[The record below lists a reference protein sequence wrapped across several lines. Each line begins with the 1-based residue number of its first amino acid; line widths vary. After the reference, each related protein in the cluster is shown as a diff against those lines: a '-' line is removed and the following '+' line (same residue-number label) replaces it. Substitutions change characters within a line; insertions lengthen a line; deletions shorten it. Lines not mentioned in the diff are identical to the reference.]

1 MPRLSRWT
9 RRRAAL
15 LALPVLLLAIP
26 IVGAR
31 ASGPIEN
38 CRKAGAAGLHWQRV
52 NLPITNPTGFAVDYT
67 QPNRLLVSSATQI
80 YFSDDHGCSWVNAVS
95 LTTLAEDAGY
105 SSAISRIVDVA
116 FNLSG
121 AAIATISEGVGSQAR
136 PHVIRSKNGAKGT
149 WQTSDDGLPA
159 VGEPRTLAAGIIGFV
174 IGLAQ
179 FGSDITGG
187 GGLPGGIGG
196 GTDPT
201 GQVPAMVYRSADGSK
216 WAAGA
221 TTADFGGAR
230 VVSLIAA
237 DRFST
242 SEVYAVADG
251 HLYYSHDNGATFH
264 RSPLSGTPTALATT
278 FRSEVVAFGTGFA
291 ARSRNGGVSF
301 SPIRTVPGAR
311 AAAWRTDGNYMV
323 ANPTTVYRTNGS
335 TLEDVT
341 PDKYVTGTPTL
352 RSTFIG
358 EDTWYLAVGN
368 KLYRWFDKYKPA
380 KQPPGIPNQRVTYTP
395 KPGTITP
402 ARPVIN
408 LRTNGSR
415 TVRYRISLPKN
426 ATPLDVYYLID
437 VSASMGTLIN
447 DLKQNAKEIGR
458 TLKAQGID
466 INEGIA
472 AVGTAPNTDIGVAPD
487 PPTDPTPRCTS
498 PNNPPGCHD
507 GPYHQPVLYKRWAPV
522 GKVDQSFFEAVNR
535 LEEEYYLQPAP
546 GCQDGSHPGRN
557 GCDQHLEGQLLSYV
571 QAITGSGVSDPRLN
585 VPVLPGQDAGFRQAE
600 GTRRIIIMGTDARF
614 SAPVG
619 SPMRNGD
626 LDFATVGALLKEH
639 GVLALGLSLG
649 SVPPLGSRDDLET
662 LARATGALAPAG
674 GVPCQYGDTAKR
686 IPAGRPIVC
695 DDAQHFS
702 ETIAKLLASLA
713 DFQNVQLEPTR
724 VSPVLR
730 GVSVLGFNH
739 VNVKAPFA
747 AEFTATY
754 SCVGVPTGTYT
765 VGLGATLRGFQV
777 AQTVAT
783 VSCGAALVPPVTRPD
798 PIPLAQNPPGNPA
811 PPPPAP
817 LPAQPVT
824 QVQSQAQPQVQVN
837 PQVGAAAQQEE
848 QLQLALAQ
856 AGLFTVDDDEKVT
869 QQAMSRRDE
878 ERAAVAALAA
888 ALLASSVVGLA
899 MMRRHRTQQAVR
911 VTPAWAR
918 RR

>member
-1 MPRLSRWT
+1 MPRPSRWT

-15 LALPVLLLAIP
+15 FALPVLLLAVP
-26 IVGAR
+26 IVGAG
-31 ASGPIEN
+31 ASGPID
-38 CRKAGAAGLHWQRV
+38 CRRASNASLNWQQLS
-52 NLPITNPTGFAVDYT
+52 LPISNPTGFAVDYT

-80 YFSDDHGCSWVNAVS
+80 YFSDDHGCAWVNAVS

-149 WQTSDDGLPA
+149 WETADAGLPA

-201 GQVPAMVYRSADGSK
+201 GQVPAMVYRSADGGQ
-216 WAAGA
+216 WTAGA

-242 SEVYAVADG
+242 RQVYAVADG
-251 HLYYSHDNGATFH
+251 HLFYSRDNGATFR
-264 RSPLSGTPTALATT
+264 RSPISGTPTAMATT
-278 FRSEVVAFGTGFA
+278 FQSEVAVFGNGFA
-291 ARSRNGGVSF
+291 ARSRNGGISF
-301 SPIRTVPGAR
+301 SSIRSVPGALG
-311 AAAWRTDGNYMV
+311 AAWRTDGNYLV
-323 ANPTTVYRTNGS
+323 ASTTKVYRTNGRS
-335 TLEDVT
+335 LDNVT
-341 PDKYVTGTPTL
+341 PDKYVTGTPSL

-358 EDTWYLAVGN
+358 EDTWYLAVGK

-380 KQPPGIPNQRVTYTP
+380 KQPPGIPNQRVSYPP

-402 ARPVIN
+402 ARPVID
-408 LRTNGSR
+408 LRPNGSR

-437 VSASMGTLIN
+437 VSRSLGPLID
-447 DLKQNAKEIGR
+447 DLKRNAKDIG
-458 TLKAQGID
+458 TSLKAQGID

-472 AVGTAPNTDIGVAPD
+472 AVGTAPNTEIGVAPD
-487 PPTDPTPRCTS
+487 PPTDPTPLCDS
-498 PNNPPGCHD
+498 NGKPPGCQE

-522 GKVDQSFFEAVNR
+522 GKVDQNFFSAVNR
-535 LEEEYYLQPAP
+535 LLEERYLQPAP
-546 GCQDGSHPGRN
+546 GCQEGSHPGRN
-557 GCDQHLEGQLLSYV
+557 GCDQHLEGQLVSYV
-571 QAITGSGVSDPRLN
+571 QAITGKGISDPTLS
-585 VPVLPGQDAGFRQAE
+585 VPVAPGQDAGFRQDG
-600 GTRRIIIMGTDARF
+600 GTRRIIVMGTDAKF
-614 SAPVG
+614 SVPVG
-619 SPMRNGD
+619 TPVRNGQP
-626 LDFATVGALLKEH
+626 DFAGVGALLKEH
-639 GVLALGLSLG
+639 GVLAVGLSLG
-649 SVPPLGSRDDLET
+649 DRDARTDLEYM
-662 LARATGALAPAG
+662 ARATGALAPAG
-674 GVPCQYGDTAKR
+674 GVACKYGDYGYR

-695 DDAQHFS
+695 DDTEQFS
-702 ETIAKLLASLA
+702 SAIGKLLASLA
-713 DFQNVQLEPTR
+713 DFQNVQLAPSR

-747 AEFTATY
+747 NEFSVNY
-754 SCVGVPTGTYT
+754 SCLGVPTGSYA
-765 VGLGATLRGFQV
+765 VGLDATLRGYRV
-777 AQTVAT
+777 ASTVAT
-783 VSCGAALVPPVTRPD
+783 VNCGAPLVPPVTRVD
-798 PIPLAQNPPGNPA
+798 PVPIAQNPPGNPA

-824 QVQSQAQPQVQVN
+824 QVQSQVQSQVQVN
-837 PQVGAAAQQEE
+837 PQVGAAAQQEQ

-856 AGLFTVDDDEKVT
+856 AGLFAADDDEKVT

-888 ALLASSVVGLA
+888 ALAASSIVGLA
-899 MMRRHRTQQAVR
+899 MMRRHRTQDAVR